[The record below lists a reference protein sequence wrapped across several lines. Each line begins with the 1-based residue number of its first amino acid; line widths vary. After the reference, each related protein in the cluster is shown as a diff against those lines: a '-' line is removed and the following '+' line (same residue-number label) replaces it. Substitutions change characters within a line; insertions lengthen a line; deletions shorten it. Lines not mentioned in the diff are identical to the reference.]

1 MKDLHTKIALQ
12 LYTVREHLTT
22 PQDVEH
28 SLKKIHDIGYQ
39 AVELAGITCLDDV
52 SLRRLFDA
60 YQLACCSMHVSV
72 AQIADELDN
81 TIERMSILGC
91 SHIAVAWSGPEYR
104 TADGVKQLAKILDTA
119 GKRLRESGLMLSYHN
134 HKFEFG
140 KIGEYVMLE
149 HLLRLTDPQHL
160 LLELDVCW
168 AQLSGANPAAW
179 IRNARGRMWAAHY
192 KDATIKNDAPVLAE
206 IGEGNLD
213 WLGIIQACEETKVVM
228 YIIEQDICERNP
240 FDSIAMSYRNLK
252 ALGVR

>member
-12 LYTVREHLTT
+12 LYTVREHLKT
-22 PQDVEH
+22 PQGVEH

-60 YQLACCSMHVSV
+60 YQLTCCSMHVSIAQV
-72 AQIADELDN
+72 ADRLDN
-81 TIERMSILGC
+81 TIERMNILGC

-104 TADGVKQLAKILDTA
+104 TVEGVRQLAQILDRA

-134 HKFEFG
+134 HKFEFE

-149 HLLRLTDPQHL
+149 HLLRLTDPQYL
-160 LLELDVCW
+160 MLELDVCW

-179 IRNARGRMWAAHY
+179 IRNAQGRIWAAHY

-206 IGEGNLD
+206 VGEGNLD
-213 WLGIIQACEETKVVM
+213 WPGIIQASEEANVAV
-228 YIIEQDICERNP
+228 YIVEQDTCERDP
-240 FDSIAMSYRNLK
+240 FDSIAISYRNLR
-252 ALGVR
+252 ALGVQ